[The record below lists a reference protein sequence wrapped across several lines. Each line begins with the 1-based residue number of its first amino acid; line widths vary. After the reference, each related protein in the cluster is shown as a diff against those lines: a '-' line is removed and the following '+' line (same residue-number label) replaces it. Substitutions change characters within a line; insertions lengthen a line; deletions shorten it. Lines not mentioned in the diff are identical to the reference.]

1 MTFSTALCRIM
12 QTAEAEALTAE
23 LGELTHAVIELEA
36 GRVCIPQAFVIGLI
50 KLRMDEIRAKLAA
63 AGVIGGSNG

>member
-12 QTAEAEALTAE
+12 QAAEAESLTAE
-23 LGELTHAVIELEA
+23 LVELTHKVIELEA
-36 GRVCIPQAFVIGLI
+36 GRVCIPQSFVIGLI

-63 AGVIGGSNG
+63 AGVIAGRR